1 MLFLLLLMCS
11 RGFLFLSLCV
21 YIYYLTARFV
31 LENEEE
37 EKSCI
42 FPKVRLSKEPL
53 GEMEEINAQS
63 LE

>member
-11 RGFLFLSLCV
+11 RGFLFLSVCV
-21 YIYYLTARFV
+21 CVSVCIYYLTARFV

-42 FPKVRLSKEPL
+42 FPKVRLSKELL
-53 GEMEEINAQS
+53 GEMRR
-63 LE
+63 